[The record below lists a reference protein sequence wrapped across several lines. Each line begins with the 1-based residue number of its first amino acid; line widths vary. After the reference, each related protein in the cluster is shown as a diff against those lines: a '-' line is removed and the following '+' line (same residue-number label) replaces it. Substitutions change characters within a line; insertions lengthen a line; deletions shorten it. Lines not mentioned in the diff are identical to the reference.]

1 MKRCQSITKSGLL
14 ENYRDIIS
22 IQQRFP
28 SIALKRCKNVQQK
41 CVILTEILSTGL
53 SSKPF
58 NFFGITNGVVPL
70 EALRK
75 NSKYDTKF

>member
-14 ENYRDIIS
+14 ENYQDIIS
-22 IQQRFP
+22 IQQHFP
-28 SIALKRCKNVQQK
+28 P
-41 CVILTEILSTGL
+41 TGL

-70 EALRK
+70 EGLRK
-75 NSKYDTKF
+75 NSKYDTKFKKYQTFVLIFQNIFYSVAQ